1 MSRRLW
7 LLACVAL
14 PLAAAVLGCYRDR
27 ERLDVPVLLLLPEVD
42 SISPGDTI
50 RGVMEASDAS
60 GLLLV
65 RLLAVYRR
73 DAQTPFVDTLRVRY
87 DIPEL
92 TEVALP
98 FVVPI
103 PPEVPVGS
111 RVALVA
117 AAFDDQEFLVEATD
131 TLWVVP

>member
-1 MSRRLW
+1 VSRRLALVVC
-7 LLACVAL
+7 LLL
-14 PLAAAVLGCYRDR
+14 PLAATALGCYRDR
-27 ERLDVPVLLLLPEVD
+27 ERLDVPVLTLLPDVD

-50 RGVMEASDAS
+50 RGVMRASDAS

-73 DAQTPFVDTLRVRY
+73 DAQSPFVDTVRLRY
-87 DIPEL
+87 DLPEL
-92 TEVALP
+92 TQVELP
-98 FVVPI
+98 FSVPI
-103 PPEVPVGS
+103 PAVVPVGS

>member
-1 MSRRLW
+1 VSRRLALVVC
-7 LLACVAL
+7 LLL
-14 PLAAAVLGCYRDR
+14 PLAAAALGCYRDR
-27 ERLDVPVLLLLPEVD
+27 ERLDVPVLTLLPDVD

-50 RGVMEASDAS
+50 RGVMRASDAS

-73 DAQTPFVDTLRVRY
+73 DAQSPFVDTVRLRY
-87 DIPEL
+87 DLPEL
-92 TEVALP
+92 TQVELP
-98 FVVPI
+98 FSVPI
-103 PPEVPVGS
+103 PAVVPVGS

-117 AAFDDQEFLVEATD
+117 ASFDDQEFLVEATD

>member
-1 MSRRLW
+1 
-7 LLACVAL
+7 VAL

-27 ERLDVPVLLLLPEVD
+27 ERLDVPVLLLLTEVD

-73 DAQTPFVDTLRVRY
+73 DAQTPFVDTLRLRY
-87 DIPEL
+87 DLPEL

-98 FVVPI
+98 FFVPI
-103 PPEVPVGS
+103 PSEVPVGS

-117 AAFDDQEFLVEATD
+117 AAFDDQEFSVEATD

>member
-1 MSRRLW
+1 MSRRLV
-7 LLACVAL
+7 LAVC
-14 PLAAAVLGCYRDR
+14 LAVPAVGAMLGCYRDR
-27 ERLDVPVLLLLPEVD
+27 ERLDVPVLHLFVEAD
-42 SISPGDTI
+42 SVSPGDTI
-50 RGVMEASDAS
+50 RGILQASDAS

-73 DAQTPFVDTLRVRY
+73 DAQTPFVDTLRLRY
-87 DIPEL
+87 DLPEL
-92 TEVALP
+92 TEVTLP
-98 FVVPI
+98 FAVPIPDVVPI
-103 PPEVPVGS
+103 GS